1 MRRRLK
7 HRIFHSVVELQATIN
22 RFIAEHNETEAKPF
36 TWTADPNKIIAAR
49 NRGFQTFES
58 IH

>member
-1 MRRRLK
+1 MRSGISFTVSFRDRQ
-7 HRIFHSVVELQATIN
+7 RLQAIV
-22 RFIAEHNETEAKPF
+22 A
-36 TWTADPNKIIAAR
+36 WTTDPDKIIAAR